1 MVPGAVVLMGSPT
14 GAQTVPLKTRFSDG
28 ASSHCCLEG
37 MREGRQCFRAG
48 TGPSSPALLTAPPPQ
63 ANEGSTDFY
72 TGLEVPHQ
80 LPAAVLLTPR
90 PTLHLLRPR
99 PGCILRHS
107 WTSLALSHRT
117 PALGIQ
123 TCRSLTSKPVATPE
137 CPSRLANTVMS
148 CNKCP
153 LRTSSSPRLGQ
164 LTW

>member
-1 MVPGAVVLMGSPT
+1 MPGAMVLMHSPP

-28 ASSHCCLEG
+28 ASSHCGLEG
-37 MREGRQCFRAG
+37 MGGGRQCFRAG
-48 TGPSSPALLTAPPPQ
+48 TGPSSPAHPNPQ

-72 TGLEVPHQ
+72 TGLEAPYQ
-80 LPAAVLLTPR
+80 LLAAVLLTPR
-90 PTLHLLRPR
+90 PTLHLLCPR

-107 WTSLALSHRT
+107 WTSLVLSHRA

-137 CPSRLANTVMS
+137 SPSRLADTVTS
-148 CNKCP
+148 CNKYP